1 MHESH
6 AVLLN
11 MAATMDNYDSVSF
24 LPSPVPFSGHNVHLD
39 YMSATSNVDS
49 LDQYSN
55 FDSEPYVS
63 GDEVS
68 YAHTGGLA
76 HQAMMKRM
84 SGAFEDPFAQETMSQ
99 FDQLPGDGVADSPSM
114 DRDSKYLSF
123 SMPNFPFRL
132 FNESFQQCYINIQAQ
147 LHGMFFLAESQW
159 PTSMD
164 TAPPPPELTCYRRNL
179 FQITGNVT
187 LPRSLRYI
195 FTEDGRRLP
204 IYDMEL
210 QVSATESVEGNP
222 VKIISVPWK
231 TPSGTEPAKQDEKA
245 EKEPPTIV
253 LDKLAGTEMDSDFN
267 TIPIQWKRLQFRIA
281 TANNG
286 RRKELQQHFT
296 LHLKVMATV
305 STGEKLSIAE
315 CRSGAVI
322 VRGRSPRNFAARKDV
337 PLSSSSTSRKHV
349 PSLSRSGDTA
359 TSIHQITSAPKQ
371 SSPLEDIPRSH
382 PVFDPSEM
390 PKSGIDL
397 NGWHQAMSPFSDAS
411 PVAGIFPSSMA
422 LNSSGPVAFTGAPSP
437 DVGQTPFGFAFSP
450 DMGGNASAP
459 VSLHFASDDEGG
471 ASPFGQPQSSR
482 TSSRPPTSNPSPSLV
497 NKPRSATYAHAS
509 PQNTGQE
516 PPAKQRPRMH
526 THNATMNMST
536 SAPPMMSTD
545 MGVGVQFDDRPGLVH
560 SMSHHSNDSQGN
572 VNGHYEYFPLTLDE
586 WQPPVDAVFRPHV
599 VHHEV
604 PLDPRSPPGRSS
616 KRYFSEVV

>member
-1 MHESH
+1 M
-6 AVLLN
+6 L
-11 MAATMDNYDSVSF
+11 
-24 LPSPVPFSGHNVHLD
+24 
-39 YMSATSNVDS
+39 
-49 LDQYSN
+49 
-55 FDSEPYVS
+55 
-63 GDEVS
+63 
-68 YAHTGGLA
+68 
-76 HQAMMKRM
+76 KRM
-84 SGAFEDPFAQETMSQ
+84 SSGFEDPFAHETMSQ
-99 FDQLPGDGVADSPSM
+99 FDHMPGGDGMPDSPSM

-123 SMPNFPFRL
+123 SMPSFPYRL

-187 LPRSLRYI
+187 VPRSLRYI

-210 QVSATESVEGNP
+210 HVSATESVEGNP

-231 TPSGTEPAKQDEKA
+231 TPSGAEPAKPDDKV
-245 EKEPPTIV
+245 EKEPPTIA
-253 LDKLAGTEMDSDFN
+253 LDKLAGSDMDSDFN
-267 TIPIQWKRLQFRIA
+267 TIPVQWKRLQFRIA

-305 STGEKLSIAE
+305 STGEKMSIAE
-315 CRSGAVI
+315 SHSGAVI

-349 PSLSRSGDTA
+349 PSLSRSGEST
-359 TSIHQITSAPKQ
+359 TTIHQVTSAPKQ
-371 SSPLEDIPRSH
+371 GSQQDQMPRSH
-382 PVFDPSEM
+382 PTFDTSDFQRTEV
-390 PKSGIDL
+390 DL
-397 NGWHQAMSPFSDAS
+397 NGWQQGVSPFQEPS
-411 PVAGIFPSSMA
+411 PSAYPHSMPMNPPA
-422 LNSSGPVAFTGAPSP
+422 PIAFTGGASP
-437 DVGQTPFGFAFSP
+437 DMTQTPFGFTFSP
-450 DMGGNASAP
+450 DLAPNSSAP

-471 ASPFGQPQSSR
+471 NSPYPQQQSSR

-497 NKPRSATYAHAS
+497 NKPRSATYAPGAS
-509 PQNTGQE
+509 PQNMTSE
-516 PPAKQRPRMH
+516 PHSKQRPRMH
-526 THNATMNMST
+526 THNTSMSMSMSGSSMPA
-536 SAPPMMSTD
+536 SAPPMST
-545 MGVGVQFDDRPGLVH
+545 GGGIQFDQHVRHPIHSQRPPIPQTLSHVSHTSNEGNMNGL
-560 SMSHHSNDSQGN
+560 
-572 VNGHYEYFPLTLDE
+572 YEYFPLSIDE

-599 VHHEV
+599 VHHEI
-604 PLDPRSPPGRSS
+604 PLDSSMRSPGGMSGRSS